1 MREALV
7 TIALLIACCCV
18 LPAAGTSGTGV
29 ISIYYQ
35 TTWSYPITVSYLPY
49 NGTELENVTMQMWW
63 GPEKAYQSEEWKYV
77 ELATNSATEISFM
90 NSTGALDDRR
100 GEYWHCSIPGVYVI
114 YNDTVNDTINYF
126 WGGCPGIP
134 PENVVVECS
143 AHGSCNEYV
152 QECDCDPGWGCPA
165 CECYEGCEIVESA
178 RGVGASNVTYPEI
191 HTASECCTKCQE
203 AGLKCDAANYNYEEF
218 TCQILT
224 TLSHVVNYTGLRP
237 FALVY
242 SPTPTVAPTPAAL
255 PPPSDT
261 GRIVLFIVV
270 GIGAVLLLAVGLL
283 GVRVLTGQQQHDAVL
298 RLLKDKQKEGREG
311 RGVFEGK
318 YRVVKVLGR
327 GAFGIVYLVARKFPA
342 PGNSVPSPSN
352 AAASMT
358 KRTISPQG
366 YIGSSSV
373 LNEPL
378 LHGSSRPLMS
388 AQGSTT
394 YGAVSPKN
402 SPALPP
408 AHPTTCAQ
416 SNANPNSTP
425 IASSILGG
433 TSAGP
438 PPASPK
444 VSTLSSVPRST
455 PHSSATQLHQ
465 VQQPDLFAMKVIHC
479 NNEEELGTAFA
490 EFQSLRRLQGHENIV
505 SVVDMFMTWEADT
518 PGFMSPR
525 DGPSSKDSI
534 MSATDGGSDD
544 DAHSS
549 QSSRQQP
556 PPTRYL
562 CIVMEFM
569 DEGTL
574 ERAIKDDPV
583 YFSKAFVIMSMLRQ
597 IIAGIAFSH
606 RKNIIHRD
614 LKPGNVL
621 LSHEKSRA
629 VLTDFGLARD
639 LDQSITEKCGAGTL
653 PFLAPEQMDH
663 RVSKKSDIWSIA
675 CIGVAMAIAQ
685 RTAAP
690 RAMFL
695 LRSEAHFEAMVR
707 KDIEHLPAWL
717 QDLLIRM
724 LQAVPLDRP
733 TAEECLAEFDAN
745 YDPSQPMPASP
756 ADAPWQQSRE
766 VSEMLLPPSH
776 SPATE
781 QNNQNLYQEVWQGES
796 TPTDCPVLPNPT
808 ITVDVDAS

>member
-1 MREALV
+1 
-7 TIALLIACCCV
+7 
-18 LPAAGTSGTGV
+18 
-29 ISIYYQ
+29 
-35 TTWSYPITVSYLPY
+35 
-49 NGTELENVTMQMWW
+49 MQMWW
-63 GPEKAYQSEEWKYV
+63 GPEKAYQSPEWKYV
-77 ELATNSATEISFM
+77 ELATNSASEISFI
-90 NSTGALDDRR
+90 NSSGVVDDRL
-100 GEYWHCSIPGVYVI
+100 GEYWHCMIPGVYVI

-143 AHGSCNEYV
+143 AHGSCNEYI
-152 QECDCDPGWGCPA
+152 QECDCDAGWGCPA
-165 CECYEGCEIVESA
+165 CECYEGCEIIESS
-178 RGVGASNVTYPEI
+178 RGIGLSNVTYPEI
-191 HTASECCTKCQE
+191 HTATECCTKCQE
-203 AGLKCDAANYNYEEF
+203 AGHKCDAANYNYEEF

-224 TLSHVVNYTGLRP
+224 SLTSVVNYTGLHP

-242 SPTPTVAPTPAAL
+242 SPTPTSSPAPIA
-255 PPPSDT
+255 PPPPRDT
-261 GRIVLFIVV
+261 GRIILFIVV

-283 GVRVLTGQQQHDAVL
+283 AVRVLTGQQQHDAVL

-318 YRVVKVLGR
+318 YRVVRILGR

-342 PGNSVPSPSN
+342 PNGNVPSPSN
-352 AAASMT
+352 AAGSMT
-358 KRTISPQG
+358 KRTVSPQG
-366 YIGSSSV
+366 YPGSSSI

-378 LHGSSRPLMS
+378 LGGGSSRPLMS
-388 AQGSTT
+388 AQGSST

-402 SPALPP
+402 SPALAP
-408 AHPTTCAQ
+408 AHPLHNTNIN
-416 SNANPNSTP
+416 SNTP
-425 IASSILGG
+425 IASSSVLS
-433 TSAGP
+433 TSHGAAGP

-455 PHSSATQLHQ
+455 PHSSATQLHH
-465 VQQPDLFAMKVIHC
+465 VHQPELFAMKVIHC
-479 NNEEELGTAFA
+479 TNEEELGTAFA

-518 PGFMSPR
+518 PGFQDPGLSPR
-525 DGPSSKDSI
+525 DGPGSNNSIVSASEGSSDGDG
-534 MSATDGGSDD
+534 ATSNK
-544 DAHSS
+544 SS
-549 QSSRQQP
+549 HQQP

-562 CIVMEFM
+562 CIVMEYM

-574 ERAIKDDPV
+574 EKAVKDDPV
-583 YFSKAFVIMSMLRQ
+583 HFSKACVIMSILRQ
-597 IIAGIAFSH
+597 VIAGIAFSH

-685 RTAAP
+685 RIAAP

-695 LRSEAHFEAMVR
+695 LRSESHFEEMVR
-707 KDIEHLPAWL
+707 KDVEHLPMWL

-756 ADAPWQQSRE
+756 PADASCQPSRE
-766 VSEMLLPPSH
+766 VSEMLLPPPHAHSH
-776 SPATE
+776 TMNPIHQMQQQDDTDTPVGSP
-781 QNNQNLYQEVWQGES
+781 
-796 TPTDCPVLPNPT
+796 PLPNPT
-808 ITVDVDAS
+808 ITVDVDDS